1 MNTGTFGPLPR
12 RTVEAMRARLAAD
25 LERGRS
31 GHEYWELVAQLR
43 DRLRAGYAALLHSSP
58 DSIVLTT
65 STTEGCNIVVAGLG
79 LGPEDEVV
87 TTDSEHP
94 GLFGALKASGARV
107 RIASVR
113 DKRVDEALAALEG
126 ELSPRT
132 RLIGLSE
139 VVWTTGNVLPVRELA
154 GRGIPVLVDGA
165 QAAGAIPVDVEAL
178 GCDFYTV
185 SAQKWLLGPDA
196 TGCLYMRPERANE
209 LRLAFPSYFSWEY
222 PGYEEKPGVARFDPG
237 WIPVASLEGL
247 LASLA
252 FAEEAGEERFAVA
265 LGMAARCRELLAER
279 VEVVT
284 EPDQATL
291 VTWRAG
297 GDPEEIARGLAA
309 AGVVVRDLPGTG
321 WVRASCGFWTS
332 TGDLERL
339 VRGRI

>member
-1 MNTGTFGPLPR
+1 MQS
-12 RTVEAMRARLAAD
+12 RLARD
-25 LERGRS
+25 LAYGRA
-31 GHEYWELVAQLR
+31 GDEYFEEILSLR
-43 DRLRAGYAALLHSSP
+43 ERLRGVFGGLLNAP
-58 DSIVLTT
+58 GESIVLTN
-65 STTEGCNIVVAGLG
+65 STTEACNIVVAGLG

-87 TTDSEHP
+87 TSDCEHP
-94 GLFGALKASGARV
+94 GLFGALKVSGGRIRV
-107 RIASVR
+107 AAIR
-113 DKRVDEALAALEG
+113 DKRADEALAAFEA

-132 RLIGLSE
+132 RLIGLSQ
-139 VVWTTGNVLPVRELA
+139 VAWTTGNVLPVRELT

-196 TGCLYMRPERANE
+196 TGCLYMRPERVEE

-222 PGYEEKPGVARFDPG
+222 PDYEAKAGVGRFDPG

-247 LASLA
+247 LASVT
-252 FAEEAGEERFAVA
+252 FADEVGEERFAA
-265 LGMAARCRELLAER
+265 AREMSARCRELLAER
-279 VEVVT
+279 AEVVT

-297 GDPEEIARGLAA
+297 GDPEEIVRELAA
-309 AGVVVRDLPGTG
+309 DGVIVRDLPGTG

-332 TGDLERL
+332 KGDLERL